1 MATTQV
7 LGKRRFAVAYWQNP
21 ERRSLLLLLGAA
33 VLVRLLLAPY
43 HGFFGDLQTYV
54 QWGVSFDRD
63 PLHFYANTVTA
74 EYTPFTIYLYGLLDL
89 PILLLAHLMGT
100 PASFTLAHAP
110 LLTSYMKLPDL
121 VAEVA
126 LTGLL
131 YGWVRRVA
139 DHRWAL
145 VAAAAFAFSPTI
157 LLVGMAYGQT
167 DAIYAVCAVSALVL
181 VTRGR
186 AGWAGVWLATA
197 VMVKPTPVF
206 LAVLPV
212 VYLWRWQGWRAVG
225 RFGLAGGLVALL
237 GWLPFL
243 LPPQPQVLAWLHNVS
258 VNNLPL
264 ASYSAYNLWWALF
277 IPYHPSNTP
286 VLGPLSPEF
295 IGLSLFA
302 AMYLLAGYAVWRD
315 RSPAVFVLAA
325 ALLALGFFAFTVQQH
340 ERFLY
345 LALPSLLLATGF
357 TVLRRSA
364 VWLYVVTSAF
374 LFANTVLVLIT
385 HDRTSNTGLPVSG
398 LAVYFLAHPQPLRL
412 LGVVC
417 VGIVTATA
425 IVLIRHAH
433 GRAARGAS
441 SKASSRTGNGD
452 PLTPGLAPCAE
463 KSDT

>member
-1 MATTQV
+1 MVVAESP
-7 LGKRRFAVAYWQNP
+7 RRLTHIVTANWQNR

-54 QWGVSFDRD
+54 QWGLSFDRD

-89 PILLLAHLMGT
+89 PILLLAHLTGT
-100 PASFTLAHAP
+100 SASFTLAHAP

-243 LPPQPQVLAWLHNVS
+243 LPPHPQVLAWLHNVS
-258 VNNLPL
+258 VNNAPL
-264 ASYSAYNLWWALF
+264 ASESGYNLWWLLS
-277 IPYHPSNTP
+277 IPFRSAKAPY
-286 VLGPLSPEF
+286 LGPLSPEV
-295 IGLSLFA
+295 IGLALFA
-302 AMYLLAGYAVWRD
+302 VVYLIAVYAVWRT
-315 RSPAVFVLAA
+315 RSAGVLFFAA
-325 ALLALGFFAFTVQQH
+325 AVVTLGFFTFTVQQH
-340 ERFLY
+340 ERYLY
-345 LALPSLLLATGF
+345 LALPLFLISATSMSF
-357 TVLRRSA
+357 RRGA
-364 VWLYVVTSAF
+364 VWMYGVTSAF
-374 LFANTVLVLIT
+374 LFLNLLLVLMVDKQVTYPGMSLVHQVFMHPRII
-385 HDRTSNTGLPVSG
+385 G
-398 LAVYFLAHPQPLRL
+398 FLSLVM
-412 LGVVC
+412 LG
-417 VGIVTATA
+417 AA
-425 IVLIRHAH
+425 IVVLGRMLGRTDDASVSSVSSS
-433 GRAARGAS
+433 RAAG
-441 SKASSRTGNGD
+441 
-452 PLTPGLAPCAE
+452 
-463 KSDT
+463 